1 MKRDLFALRALA
13 FATAVVTVVSLSAGS
28 AVADNWDIDP
38 CETDLTV
45 GSVADGMCTIVVAD
59 ASHTEG
65 ELFVTPAGV
74 TRLWLTIKTG
84 DGEGT
89 DNGTVQVAGGK
100 GVTMMVTI
108 PMAAGEELG
117 LTVGN
122 PSTEVSCPDGDP
134 AAAAGGM
141 ALYVSDGSRTTN
153 GYRGWIPGGG
163 GAGCSDSAVA
173 GGKGGDAPVWDGD
186 PNNAIVMG
194 GAGEAGQ
201 GASPGGGGQTGN
213 YTGGAHGA
221 PAGNDGYIGEGGEP
235 LAGAV
240 PGGGG
245 SDGCWGA
252 GSGGTTIAGS
262 GGGGGGAG
270 SMQIEAD
277 TFVFARAGGM
287 PSGSA
292 QITIQ
297 YPMPQG
303 PPRHL
308 SAAAGNAQ
316 VILTWEAPDYP
327 VAYQVRYRT
336 GTTRWS
342 RARNIGSEAT
352 TYTWSRL
359 KNGRTYSFSVRSGST
374 GAWSAIATATPQAP
388 PSAVQGLTRVATVAK
403 NGKGQIVVT
412 WNTPARGA
420 KPSGYRINWSA
431 SGTLPN
437 KAKLVTATR
446 VTIAGLTI
454 GQRYTISVTPLSTY
468 GTGRPLRVTA
478 LVPKR

>member
-1 MKRDLFALRALA
+1 MSSGKRAEIQSWPFWSHTIPCHRNGRQRNEPGAVMKRDLFALRALA

-221 PAGNDGYIGEGGEP
+221 PAGNDGDIVEGGEP

-245 SDGCWGA
+245 SDGCW
-252 GSGGTTIAGS
+252 
-262 GGGGGGAG
+262 
-270 SMQIEAD
+270 
-277 TFVFARAGGM
+277 VRAQA
-287 PSGSA
+287 A
-292 QITIQ
+292 Q
-297 YPMPQG
+297 
-303 PPRHL
+303 L
-308 SAAAGNAQ
+308 SLGREVAE
-316 VILTWEAPDYP
+316 EAPAP
-327 VAYQVRYRT
+327 CK
-336 GTTRWS
+336 
-342 RARNIGSEAT
+342 
-352 TYTWSRL
+352 SRL
-359 KNGRTYSFSVRSGST
+359 
-374 GAWSAIATATPQAP
+374 TP
-388 PSAVQGLTRVATVAK
+388 SCL
-403 NGKGQIVVT
+403 
-412 WNTPARGA
+412 PARGA
-420 KPSGYRINWSA
+420 CP
-431 SGTLPN
+431 
-437 KAKLVTATR
+437 
-446 VTIAGLTI
+446 
-454 GQRYTISVTPLSTY
+454 Q
-468 GTGRPLRVTA
+468 
-478 LVPKR
+478 VPRK